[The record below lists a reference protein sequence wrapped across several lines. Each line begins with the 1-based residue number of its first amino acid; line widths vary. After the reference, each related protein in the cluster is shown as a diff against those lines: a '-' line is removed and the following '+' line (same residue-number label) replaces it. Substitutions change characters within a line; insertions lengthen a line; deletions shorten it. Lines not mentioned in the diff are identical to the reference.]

1 MTIIPESPYRSL
13 HRPAQGDL
21 TAINRRRVSRL
32 RRLVNGVG
40 LFLAVCVGMVIVLFG
55 AAVES
60 FYRRTRD
67 VSPAD
72 APPAEPEPRILRP
85 AVRVFIVPA
94 PKETPR

>member
-1 MTIIPESPYRSL
+1 MTIIPESPYRS
-13 HRPAQGDL
+13 RIYPGNTAL
-21 TAINRRRVSRL
+21 TAVNRRRVSRL

-55 AAVES
+55 AAVEA
-60 FYRRTRD
+60 FYRRTLD

-72 APPAEPEPRILRP
+72 APTTEPDPRIVRP
-85 AVRVFIVPA
+85 AIRVIIVPA